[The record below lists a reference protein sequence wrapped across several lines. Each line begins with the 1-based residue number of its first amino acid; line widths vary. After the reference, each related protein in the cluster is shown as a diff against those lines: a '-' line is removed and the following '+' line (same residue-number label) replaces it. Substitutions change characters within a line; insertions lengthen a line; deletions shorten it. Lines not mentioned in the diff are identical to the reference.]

1 MEQEKTNQPPL
12 HIIEVETKLDEYV
25 LRMIRSWLCIYT
37 HCKKGSPVQR
47 ATIERSFQKF
57 LRGVTST
64 LEEIVDKPNKY
75 HFMRLTKK
83 AKYSYLNEYVLDK
96 DIKYTRIKHTNKY
109 PKTNE

>member
-1 MEQEKTNQPPL
+1 MEDVSKNEPL

-57 LRGVTST
+57 LRGVTFK
-64 LEEIVDKPNKY
+64 LEEIVDNPNKY